1 MARLQLFA
9 SIDVVE
15 AHDVVLAEIAAD
27 LHLDQFERHL
37 PGIAEPMNAADR
49 DINGFVQG
57 CLGTQIAIRNL
68 RKQPT
73 PKEVNLKAVVMD
85 KTNYQDYE
93 TPIERR
99 TCPTLES
106 VSAN

>member
-49 DINGFVQG
+49 DINGFVLVHAAHVIAERD
-57 CLGTQIAIRNL
+57 LGRSLDHDPI
-68 RKQPT
+68 
-73 PKEVNLKAVVMD
+73 PK
-85 KTNYQDYE
+85 
-93 TPIERR
+93 
-99 TCPTLES
+99 CHTLEEIAGRQPDLEFQRRDIS
-106 VSAN
+106 V